1 MRWRGTPGSMRAM
14 TQVDRDGEMALDAGH
29 QVALLEQQLAAMERS
44 RGARLGRWPWVL
56 VLAGVVAVAAFGFQ
70 AYTAYATIGRIDALS
85 RIATAS
91 PVVMF
96 QDIATN
102 GARVGASVE
111 ASNRATY
118 TRALEQFVL
127 DGTVVCL
134 GLAAILA
141 GLFVRLN
148 Q

>member
-1 MRWRGTPGSMRAM
+1 MA
-14 TQVDRDGEMALDAGH
+14 QVDRDGELTLDAGH
-29 QVALLEQQLAAMERS
+29 QVALLEQQLTAMERP
-44 RGARLGRWPWVL
+44 RGARTVRWPWVL

-70 AYTAYATIGRIDALS
+70 AYTAYGTIARIDALS
-85 RIATAS
+85 RITTAN
-91 PVVMF
+91 PVVTF

-102 GARVGASVE
+102 GARVGANVE
-111 ASNRATY
+111 SSNRSTY

-134 GLAAILA
+134 GLAAIVA

>member
-1 MRWRGTPGSMRAM
+1 MGAM
-14 TQVDRDGEMALDAGH
+14 ARVDRDGDMALDAGH
-29 QVALLEQQLAAMERS
+29 QAALLEQQLAAMERP
-44 RGARLGRWPWVL
+44 RGATPARWPWLL

-70 AYTAYATIGRIDALS
+70 AFTAYGTIARIDSLS
-85 RIATAS
+85 KIATAN

-102 GARVGASVE
+102 GARVGATVE

-141 GLFVRLN
+141 GVVVRLN